1 MTLYSDIFSIR
12 PEDKVPGKGKVLI
25 SEPFLSDR
33 FFNRTIVFL
42 TEHGPEG
49 SVGYILNRVLELRVN
64 TAVEELEGWEENL
77 SIGGPVS
84 SDTLHYLH
92 SLGEKVPGSRLVVP
106 GIWWGGDLDVI
117 RSLINAG
124 KVTRDQLRFFLGYS
138 GWSKGQLM
146 KELKDNSWVI
156 ASVPNDVIMKSRG
169 DVWKDVLRS
178 FDNKYKIW
186 AEFPESPEM
195 N

>member
-156 ASVPNDVIMKSRG
+156 ASVPNDVIMKSR
-169 DVWKDVLRS
+169 VS
-178 FDNKYKIW
+178 
-186 AEFPESPEM
+186 
-195 N
+195 

>member
-1 MTLYSDIFSIR
+1 MTTYPDIFSIR

-42 TEHGPEG
+42 TEHSPQG
-49 SVGYILNRVLELRVN
+49 SVGFILNRVLELMVSS
-64 TAVEELEGWEENL
+64 AVEGLENWEENL
-77 SIGGPVS
+77 SVGGPVA

-92 SLGEKVPGSRLVVP
+92 TLGDIVPGSIQVVP
-106 GIWWGGDLDVI
+106 GIWWGGDLDII
-117 RSLINAG
+117 RELIGAG
-124 KVTRDQLRFFLGYS
+124 RVHREQLRFFLGYS
-138 GWSKGQLM
+138 GWSKGQLR
-146 KELKDNSWVI
+146 KELADNSWVI
-156 ASVPNDVIMKSRG
+156 ASVPNDVVMKSRG

>member
-138 GWSKGQLM
+138 GWSKGQLT

-156 ASVPNDVIMKSRG
+156 ATVQNDVIMKSRG

-178 FDNKYKIW
+178 LDNKYKIW

>member
-1 MTLYSDIFSIR
+1 MGSYSDIFSIR

-42 TEHGPEG
+42 TEHGPDG
-49 SVGYILNRVLELRVN
+49 SVGFILNRVLELRVN
-64 TAVEELEGWEENL
+64 TAVEELECWEENL

-92 SLGEKVPGSRLVVP
+92 SLGDAVPGSRLVVP

-124 KVTRDQLRFFLGYS
+124 NVNRDQLRFFLGYS
-138 GWSKGQLM
+138 GWSKGQLQ

-156 ASVPNDVIMKSRG
+156 AKVPNDVVMKSRG

-178 FDNKYKIW
+178 LDNKYKIW

>member
-1 MTLYSDIFSIR
+1 MGSYSDIFSIR

-49 SVGYILNRVLELRVN
+49 SVGFILNRVLELRVN
-64 TAVEELEGWEENL
+64 TAVEELECWEENL

-92 SLGEKVPGSRLVVP
+92 TLGDNVPGSRLVVP
-106 GIWWGGDLDVI
+106 GIWWGGDLDII
-117 RSLINAG
+117 RSLIKSG
-124 KVTRDQLRFFLGYS
+124 KVNRDQLRFFLGYS
-138 GWSKGQLM
+138 GWSKGQLQ

-156 ASVPNDVIMKSRG
+156 AKVPNDVVMKSRG

-178 FDNKYKIW
+178 LDNKYKIW

>member
-1 MTLYSDIFSIR
+1 MSTYPDIFSIR
-12 PEDKVPGKGKVLI
+12 PEDKVPEKGKVLI

-42 TEHGPEG
+42 TEHSVEG
-49 SVGYILNRVLELRVN
+49 SVGFILNRVLELMVSS
-64 TAVEELEGWEENL
+64 AVEGLENWEENL
-77 SIGGPVS
+77 SVGGPVA

-92 SLGEKVPGSRLVVP
+92 TLGDVVPGSMPIVK
-106 GIWWGGDLDVI
+106 GIWWGGDLDII
-117 RSLINAG
+117 RELIGAG
-124 KVTRDQLRFFLGYS
+124 RVRRDQLRFFLGYS
-138 GWSKGQLM
+138 GWSKGQLR
-146 KELKDNSWVI
+146 KELADNSWVI
-156 ASVPNDVIMKSRG
+156 ASVPNDVVMKSRG

-178 FDNKYKIW
+178 LDSKYKIW

>member
-1 MTLYSDIFSIR
+1 MSSYSDIFSIR
-12 PEDKVPGKGKVLI
+12 PEDKVPGRGKVLI

-49 SVGYILNRVLELRVN
+49 SVGFILNRVLELRVN
-64 TAVEELEGWEENL
+64 TAVEELECWEENL

-92 SLGEKVPGSRLVVP
+92 SLGEKIPGSRLVVP

-117 RSLINAG
+117 RSLINSG
-124 KVTRDQLRFFLGYS
+124 HVNRDQLRFFLGYA
-138 GWSKGQLM
+138 GWSKGQLQ

-156 ASVPNDVIMKSRG
+156 ANVPNDVVMKSRG

-178 FDNKYKIW
+178 LDNKYKIW

>member
-1 MTLYSDIFSIR
+1 MGSYSDIFSIR

-42 TEHGPEG
+42 TEHGPDG
-49 SVGYILNRVLELRVN
+49 SVGFILNRVLELRVN
-64 TAVEELEGWEENL
+64 TAVEELDCWEENL

-92 SLGEKVPGSRLVVP
+92 TLGDNVPGSRLVVP
-106 GIWWGGDLDVI
+106 GIWWGGDLDMI
-117 RSLINAG
+117 RSLIKSG
-124 KVTRDQLRFFLGYS
+124 KVNRDQLRFFLGYS
-138 GWSKGQLM
+138 GWSKGQLH

-156 ASVPNDVIMKSRG
+156 AKVPNDVVMKSRG

-178 FDNKYKIW
+178 LDNKYKIW

>member
-178 FDNKYKIW
+178 LDNKYKIW

>member
-1 MTLYSDIFSIR
+1 MTTYPDIFSIR
-12 PEDKVPGKGKVLI
+12 PEDKLPEKGKVLI

-42 TEHGPEG
+42 TEHGAEG
-49 SVGYILNRVLELRVN
+49 SVGFILNRVLELMVSS
-64 TAVEELEGWEENL
+64 AVEGLENWEENL
-77 SIGGPVS
+77 SVGGPVA

-92 SLGEKVPGSRLVVP
+92 TLGDIVPGSMPIVKGL
-106 GIWWGGDLDVI
+106 WWGGDLDII
-117 RSLINAG
+117 RELIGAG
-124 KVTRDQLRFFLGYS
+124 RVRRDQLRFFLGYS
-138 GWSKGQLM
+138 GWSKGQLR
-146 KELKDNSWVI
+146 KELAANSWVI
-156 ASVPNDVIMKSRG
+156 AGVPNDVVMKSRG

-178 FDNKYKIW
+178 LDSKYKIW

>member
-92 SLGEKVPGSRLVVP
+92 SLGEKVPGSRMVVP

>member
-1 MTLYSDIFSIR
+1 MATYPDIFSIR

-49 SVGYILNRVLELRVN
+49 SVGFILNRILELMVSN
-64 TAVEELEGWEENL
+64 AVEGLEIWEENL
-77 SIGGPVS
+77 SVGGPVA
-84 SDTLHYLH
+84 SDTLHFLH
-92 SLGEKVPGSRLVVP
+92 TLGDIVPGSVPVIP
-106 GIWWGGDLDVI
+106 GIWWGGDLDII
-117 RSLINAG
+117 RELIGAG
-124 KVTRDQLRFFLGYS
+124 RVRRDQLRFFLGYS
-138 GWSKGQLM
+138 GWSKGQLR
-146 KELKDNSWVI
+146 KELNDNSWVI
-156 ASVPNDVIMKSRG
+156 ATVPNDVVMKSRG

-178 FDNKYKIW
+178 LDNKYKIW

>member
-1 MTLYSDIFSIR
+1 MGSYSDIFSIR

-42 TEHGPEG
+42 TEHGPDG
-49 SVGYILNRVLELRVN
+49 SVGFILNRVLELRVN
-64 TAVEELEGWEENL
+64 TAVEELECWEENL

-92 SLGEKVPGSRLVVP
+92 SLGDAVPGSRLVVP

-124 KVTRDQLRFFLGYS
+124 NVNRDQLRFFLGYS
-138 GWSKGQLM
+138 GWSKGQLQ

-156 ASVPNDVIMKSRG
+156 ANVPNDVVMKSRG

-178 FDNKYKIW
+178 LDNKYKIW

>member
-1 MTLYSDIFSIR
+1 MSSYSDIFSIR

-49 SVGYILNRVLELRVN
+49 SVGFILNRVLELRVN
-64 TAVEELEGWEENL
+64 TAVEELENWEENL

-92 SLGEKVPGSRLVVP
+92 SLGDAIPGSRLVVP
-106 GIWWGGDLDVI
+106 GIWWGGDLDII
-117 RSLINAG
+117 RDLIG
-124 KVTRDQLRFFLGYS
+124 KGDIRRDQLRFFLGYA
-138 GWSKGQLM
+138 GWSEGQLQ
-146 KELKDNSWVI
+146 KELKSNSWVI
-156 ASVPNDVIMKSRG
+156 AKVPNDVVMKSRG

-178 FDNKYKIW
+178 LDNKYKIW

>member
-1 MTLYSDIFSIR
+1 MGSYPDIFSIR

-42 TEHGPEG
+42 TEHSPDG
-49 SVGYILNRVLELRVN
+49 SVGFILNRILELMVSN
-64 TAVEELEGWEENL
+64 AVEGLEIWEENL
-77 SIGGPVS
+77 SVGGPVA
-84 SDTLHYLH
+84 SDTLHFLH
-92 SLGEKVPGSRLVVP
+92 TLGDIVPGSVPVIP
-106 GIWWGGDLDVI
+106 GIWWGGDLDII
-117 RSLINAG
+117 RELIGAG
-124 KVTRDQLRFFLGYS
+124 RVRRDQLRFFLGYS
-138 GWSKGQLM
+138 GWSKGQLR
-146 KELKDNSWVI
+146 KELNDNSWVI
-156 ASVPNDVIMKSRG
+156 ANVPNEVVMKSRG

-178 FDNKYKIW
+178 LDNKYKIW